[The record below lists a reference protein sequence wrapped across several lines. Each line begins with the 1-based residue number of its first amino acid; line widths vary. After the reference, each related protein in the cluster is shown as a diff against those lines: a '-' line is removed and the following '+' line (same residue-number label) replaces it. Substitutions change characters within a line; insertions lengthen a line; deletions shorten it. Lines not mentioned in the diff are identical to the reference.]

1 MFESIFCT
9 CVELPCAGL
18 LKSSALVKT
27 LVLLANREVMFVEVF
42 LVQGSITAS
51 NGGKQHIHEC
61 MVHVYVHVIH
71 VHHCQ
76 YLHSYPLKLVPLRLQ
91 T

>member
-1 MFESIFCT
+1 M
-9 CVELPCAGL
+9 
-18 LKSSALVKT
+18 
-27 LVLLANREVMFVEVF
+27 EVF

-51 NGGKQHIHEC
+51 NGGKKHIHEC
-61 MVHVYVHVIH
+61 MVHVYIHVHVIH